1 MGAPWNNFSRRNVGR
16 CSSVHPQNE
25 IMSRNRRV
33 RKNDP
38 ETELL
43 EAIKQG
49 INILDYIKDER
60 DIDFVTNAI
69 IIEGIDEDTYY
80 EETAEIVF
88 KSILYYVLF
97 TEGETKTLNRCKEIA
112 KYDMDGTDG
121 INKIR
126 DMVAKEERAN
136 VLFKPV
142 EIASEKTAK
151 TVFEKLNERLSKI

>member
-1 MGAPWNNFSRRNVGR
+1 MNINGKIISTKA
-16 CSSVHPQNE
+16 
-25 IMSRNRRV
+25 
-33 RKNDP
+33 
-38 ETELL
+38 ELL
-43 EAIKQG
+43 ETIKQG
-49 INILDYIKDER
+49 INILDYIKDEK
-60 DIDFVTNAI
+60 DIDFVTNSI

-80 EETAEIVF
+80 EEIAEIVF

-97 TEGETKTLNRCKEIA
+97 TESETKTLNRCKEIA
-112 KYDMDGTDG
+112 KYGMDGTDG

-142 EIASEKTAK
+142 EIASETTAK

>member
-1 MGAPWNNFSRRNVGR
+1 MNINGKIISTKA
-16 CSSVHPQNE
+16 
-25 IMSRNRRV
+25 
-33 RKNDP
+33 
-38 ETELL
+38 ELL
-43 EAIKQG
+43 ETIKQG

-80 EETAEIVF
+80 EETSEIVF

-97 TEGETKTLNRCKEIA
+97 VDGETKTLNRCKEIA
-112 KYDMDGTDG
+112 KYGMDGTDG

-142 EIASEKTAK
+142 EIASERTAK
-151 TVFEKLNERLSKI
+151 AVFEKLNERLSRI

>member
-1 MGAPWNNFSRRNVGR
+1 MNINGKSIFTKS
-16 CSSVHPQNE
+16 
-25 IMSRNRRV
+25 
-33 RKNDP
+33 
-38 ETELL
+38 ELL
-43 EAIKQG
+43 EIIKQG
-49 INILDYIKDER
+49 INILDYIKDEK

-112 KYDMDGTDG
+112 KYGIDDTDG

-126 DMVAKEERAN
+126 DMVAKEERAS
-136 VLFKPV
+136 VLFKSV
-142 EIASEKTAK
+142 EIASEKTTRA
-151 TVFEKLNERLSKI
+151 VFEKLNERLSRI

>member
-1 MGAPWNNFSRRNVGR
+1 MNINGKIISTKA
-16 CSSVHPQNE
+16 
-25 IMSRNRRV
+25 
-33 RKNDP
+33 
-38 ETELL
+38 ELL
-43 EAIKQG
+43 ENIKQG
-49 INILDYIKDER
+49 INILDYIKNEK

-112 KYDMDGTDG
+112 KYGMDGTEG

-126 DMVAKEERAN
+126 DMVAKEEIASL
-136 VLFKPV
+136 LFKPV
-142 EIASEKTAK
+142 EIAPEKTAK
-151 TVFEKLNERLSKI
+151 VVFEKLNERLSKI

>member
-1 MGAPWNNFSRRNVGR
+1 MNINGKIISTKA
-16 CSSVHPQNE
+16 
-25 IMSRNRRV
+25 
-33 RKNDP
+33 
-38 ETELL
+38 ELL

-112 KYDMDGTDG
+112 KYGMDGTDG
-121 INKIR
+121 FNKIR
-126 DMVAKEERAN
+126 NMVGKEERAN

-142 EIASEKTAK
+142 EIASERTAK
-151 TVFEKLNERLSKI
+151 AVFEKLNERLSKI

>member
-1 MGAPWNNFSRRNVGR
+1 MNINGKIISTKA
-16 CSSVHPQNE
+16 
-25 IMSRNRRV
+25 
-33 RKNDP
+33 
-38 ETELL
+38 ELL
-43 EAIKQG
+43 ETIKQG

-142 EIASEKTAK
+142 EIASEKTVK
-151 TVFEKLNERLSKI
+151 VVFEKLNERLSKI